1 MLAMNVKSVS
11 VQQVNSDCSS
21 WYTQTLKDFAVVCWE
36 KISSVHMQLNSTLSG
51 VLMVSNVTVF
61 YENNHFMLSVCH
73 LCYFRTSL
81 VAFYTFMHVHLS

>member
-36 KISSVHMQLNSTLSG
+36 KISSVHMQLNGTLRG
-51 VLMVSNVTVF
+51 VVMVSNVTVF
-61 YENNHFMLSVCH
+61 YEKIISYSVSAIYVT
-73 LCYFRTSL
+73 L
-81 VAFYTFMHVHLS
+81 